1 MARVLI
7 TQPVYA
13 DAPDALRAQG
23 HDVIERDG
31 PPLASEAL
39 AEAADG
45 FDGLVTQLTDAVGA
59 AVFSANPQLRV
70 VANVAAGVDNI
81 DLSAAAAHGV
91 TVTNTARALTA
102 ATADLAMALIL
113 AAARRVPEGDR
124 QVRDGRFTG
133 WTLMQEPMGTDVTGA
148 RLGIIGFGKIGQAV
162 ARRAQHG
169 FGMRVSTLH
178 RPGRDPAA
186 DSGLA
191 VDAVEQTEL
200 LAHSDIVSLHCPLTP
215 ETRHLIDAEALRRMP
230 PHALLVNTGRGP
242 LVDERAL
249 AEALRDGVIAGAGLD
264 VYEHEPDVD
273 PLLVAQHERVA
284 LLPHVGSATERTRRQ
299 VCAVAARNAD
309 DALAGRAPP
318 DAVAAA

>member
-13 DAPDALRAQG
+13 DAPDELRAQG
-23 HDVIERDG
+23 HDVVELDG
-31 PPLASEAL
+31 PPLSSEAL

-45 FDGLVTQLTDAVGA
+45 VDALLTQLTDAVGA
-59 AVFSANPQLRV
+59 AVFSANPQLQV

-91 TVTNTARALTA
+91 TVTNTAEALTA
-102 ATADLAMALIL
+102 ATADLTLALVL
-113 AAARRVPEGDR
+113 ATARRVPEGDR

-133 WTLMQEPMGTDVTGA
+133 WTLLQEPMGTDVTGA

-169 FGMRVSTLH
+169 FGMSLATLH

-191 VDAVEQTEL
+191 VDAVEQAEL
-200 LAHSDIVSLHCPLTP
+200 LSQSDILSLHCPLTP
-215 ETRHLIDAEALRRMP
+215 ETRHLIDAHALERMP
-230 PHALLVNTGRGP
+230 AHALLINTGRGP

-264 VYEHEPDVD
+264 VYEHEPAVD
-273 PLLVAQHERVA
+273 PQLIAQHERVV
-284 LLPHVGSATERTRRQ
+284 LLPHVGSATERTRREM
-299 VCAVAARNAD
+299 CAVAARNAD
-309 DALAGRAPP
+309 AVLAGRPPP
-318 DAVAAA
+318 DPVATA

>member
-23 HDVIERDG
+23 HDVVERDG

-39 AEAADG
+39 AETADG